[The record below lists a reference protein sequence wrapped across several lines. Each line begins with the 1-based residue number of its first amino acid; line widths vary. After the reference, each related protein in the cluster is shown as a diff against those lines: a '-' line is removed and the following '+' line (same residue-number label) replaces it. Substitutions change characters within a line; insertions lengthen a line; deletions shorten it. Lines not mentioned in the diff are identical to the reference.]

1 MDIVVEFFLELYMEL
16 MMLIVPEKYKGKTT
30 KVIATVLAILVIAG
44 VFVLVIWGVSWI
56 LEGNL
61 WGIASLVGGIII
73 SLAQIIAGMLLYKR
87 NH

>member
-16 MMLIVPEKYKGKTT
+16 MTLIVPEKYIGKST

-44 VFVLVIWGVSWI
+44 VFALVIWGVSWI

-61 WGIASLVGGIII
+61 WGIAPLVGGIII
-73 SLAQIIAGMLLYKR
+73 SLARIIAGILLSKR